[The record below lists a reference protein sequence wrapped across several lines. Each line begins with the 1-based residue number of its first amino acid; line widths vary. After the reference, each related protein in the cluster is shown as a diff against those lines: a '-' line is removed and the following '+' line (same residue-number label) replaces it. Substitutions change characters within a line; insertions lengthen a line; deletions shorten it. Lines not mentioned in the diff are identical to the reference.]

1 MAAKRPKKQKKQQND
16 NDGGQTQTLTR
27 TEINARNQAMA
38 VQRRDRAI
46 ETAQENRPKNTK
58 KTYKKAQKEWV
69 SFCDKYQFEDGDHV
83 NADKLIWFTQEVV
96 LTRRV
101 KAKGRKQK
109 KDDQQRAED
118 VDLVEE
124 DRAVVEATVES
135 YRRGILGPDEVEAEA
150 AAAAEEAEEEEEEE
164 GNPLKHSTVEV
175 WVSAVIDL
183 YNVQIAKH
191 QHSNPHPRGFAVRS
205 ALKDVQSRAWK
216 RIRES
221 HEDRA
226 VNTLLDAYTPGDLQN
241 FVRHCWT
248 AGTRANV
255 DSYMRTLLD
264 FLVGHFFLVR
274 GEQRRMAELADMFVM
289 QLPTES
295 TSQECWC
302 WVMVFDNGKTNSSG
316 KKQYLGALRNR
327 DFRICPIGA
336 LAMYLFTRFHVKKE
350 AWPSLRS
357 PEDWDR
363 IKLLR
368 GGSDRE
374 HELNDKTHRTWITNA
389 MKAVGIVSS
398 KSTHAGRKTGAQ
410 HAEILGVPEAEVS
423 SPSSSAPSPS
433 TLTRHSDPKGR
444 QMDRS

>member
-1 MAAKRPKKQKKQQND
+1 VKRTSRSIPS
-16 NDGGQTQTLTR
+16 
-27 TEINARNQAMA
+27 TEA
-38 VQRRDRAI
+38 
-46 ETAQENRPKNTK
+46 
-58 KTYKKAQKEWV
+58 
-69 SFCDKYQFEDGDHV
+69 
-83 NADKLIWFTQEVV
+83 
-96 LTRRV
+96 
-101 KAKGRKQK
+101 
-109 KDDQQRAED
+109 
-118 VDLVEE
+118 
-124 DRAVVEATVES
+124 
-135 YRRGILGPDEVEAEA
+135 
-150 AAAAEEAEEEEEEE
+150 
-164 GNPLKHSTVEV
+164 
-175 WVSAVIDL
+175 AVIDL
-183 YNVQIAKH
+183 YNVQIARH

-295 TSQECWC
+295 AFQECWC

-357 PEDWDR
+357 PEDYR

-374 HELNDKTHRTWITNA
+374 HELNDKTHRTWIANV

-423 SPSSSAPSPS
+423 SPSSSALSPS

-444 QMDRS
+444 EMDRS

>member
-1 MAAKRPKKQKKQQND
+1 MAKKRKN
-16 NDGGQTQTLTR
+16 GGQTMTR
-27 TEINARNQAMA
+27 SEVNSRNEAMA
-38 VQRRDRAI
+38 AQRRDRVTD
-46 ETAQENRPKNTK
+46 TAHENRPANTK
-58 KTYKKAQKEWV
+58 KTYKKAQGEWV
-69 SFCDKYQFEDGDHV
+69 SFCEKYEFEDGDFV

-101 KAKGRKQK
+101 KQKNRKQK
-109 KDDQQRAED
+109 KDAQQRAED
-118 VDLVEE
+118 VDLVAE

-135 YRRGILGPDEVEAEA
+135 YRRGVLGPD
-150 AAAAEEAEEEEEEE
+150 EAEEEEAEE
-164 GNPLKHSTVEV
+164 GNPVKHSTAEV

-183 YNVQIAKH
+183 YNVQIAKG
-191 QHSNPHPRGFAVRS
+191 QHSYPHPRGFAVRS
-205 ALKDVQSRAWK
+205 ALKDVQSKAWK
-216 RIRES
+216 RIREL

-226 VNTLLDAYTPGDLQN
+226 ANTILDAYTPQDLQN

-264 FLVGHFFLVR
+264 FLVGHYFLVR
-274 GEQRRMAELADMFVM
+274 GELRRVAELADMFVM
-289 QLPTES
+289 HLPTES

-302 WVMVFDNGKTNSSG
+302 WILVFDNGKTNSSG

-350 AWPSLRS
+350 AWPNLRS
-357 PEDWDR
+357 PKDWDR

-374 HELNDKTHRTWITNA
+374 HELNDKTHRTWVRDVMN
-389 MKAVGIVSS
+389 AVGISSS

-410 HAEILGVPEAEVS
+410 QAEILGVPESEVS
-423 SPSSSAPSPS
+423 G
-433 TLTRHSDPKGR
+433 RPKLIGFSVAV
-444 QMDRS
+444 DANPTFRSEGQASGTMTP